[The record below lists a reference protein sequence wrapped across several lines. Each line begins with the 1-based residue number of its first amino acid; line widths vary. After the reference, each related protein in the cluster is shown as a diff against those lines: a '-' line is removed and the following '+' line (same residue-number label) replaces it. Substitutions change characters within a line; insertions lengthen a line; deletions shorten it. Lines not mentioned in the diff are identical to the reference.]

1 MIFAILDYHVPNL
14 CLNILALPLSF
25 QSQIGNLMTLFQQQ
39 RLFNSEKY

>member
-1 MIFAILDYHVPNL
+1 MTFAILNYHVPNL

-25 QSQIGNLMTLFQQQ
+25 QSQIGSLTLFQQQ